1 MGGNR
6 TGTPSGERAKPANY
20 YAMVLNTRIRGAWE
34 RLMAPIGRG
43 LGRAGISPN
52 AVTIGGVLIQA
63 GAAALILDGRLL
75 AAGLVATVA
84 AFADAFDGAVAKTQ
98 GRTSKFG
105 AVLDST
111 TDRLSDALFF
121 VPLAWLY
128 GVSPDIAARDEPW
141 VAALALV
148 TLVAAFLVSYV
159 KARAE
164 SLGFECDVG
173 IAERAERLIIMILGL
188 IFDLVP
194 LALAVLASLSAVTL
208 VQRLSHVSAQARAR

>member
-1 MGGNR
+1 
-6 TGTPSGERAKPANY
+6 
-20 YAMVLNTRIRGAWE
+20 
-34 RLMAPIGRG
+34 MAPVGRA
-43 LGRAGISPN
+43 LGRARVSPN
-52 AVTIGGVLIQA
+52 AVTIAGVLIQA

-75 AAGLVATVA
+75 AAGLVAIVA

-98 GRTSKFG
+98 GRTSRFG

-128 GVSPDIAARDEPW
+128 GVSPDVASRDEPW
-141 VAALALV
+141 VAALALA
-148 TLVAAFLVSYV
+148 TLVAAFLVSYI

-188 IFDLVP
+188 IFDVVP
-194 LALAVLASLSAVTL
+194 LALVVLAVLSAITL
-208 VQRLSHVSAQARAR
+208 VQRLSHVAVQARAR

>member
-1 MGGNR
+1 
-6 TGTPSGERAKPANY
+6 
-20 YAMVLNTRIRGAWE
+20 VLNTLIRDVWE
-34 RLMAPIGRG
+34 RLMAPVGRA
-43 LGRAGISPN
+43 LGRARISPN
-52 AVTIGGVLIQA
+52 AITVSGVLIQA
-63 GAAALILDGRLL
+63 GAAVLIVDGRLL
-75 AAGLVATVA
+75 VAGLVATAA

-121 VPLAWLY
+121 APLAWLY
-128 GVSPDIAARDEPW
+128 GVDPDIPARDEPW

-148 TLVAAFLVSYV
+148 ALVASFLVSYV

-173 IAERAERLIIMILGL
+173 LAERAERLILMILGL
-188 IFDLVP
+188 LLDLVP
-194 LALAVLASLSAVTL
+194 VALLILAALSGITL
-208 VQRLSHVSAQARAR
+208 VQRLVHVSAQARAQ

>member
-1 MGGNR
+1 M
-6 TGTPSGERAKPANY
+6 
-20 YAMVLNTRIRGAWE
+20 LNTLIRDVWE
-34 RLMAPIGRG
+34 RLMAPVGRA
-43 LGRAGISPN
+43 LGRARISPN
-52 AVTIGGVLIQA
+52 AITVSGVLIQA
-63 GAAALILDGRLL
+63 GAAVLIVDGRLL
-75 AAGLVATVA
+75 VAGLVATAA

-121 VPLAWLY
+121 APLAWLY
-128 GVSPDIAARDEPW
+128 GVDPDIPARDEPW

-148 TLVAAFLVSYV
+148 ALVASFLVSYV

-173 IAERAERLIIMILGL
+173 LAERAERLILMILGL
-188 IFDLVP
+188 LLDLVP
-194 LALAVLASLSAVTL
+194 VALLILAALSGITL
-208 VQRLSHVSAQARAR
+208 VQRLVHVSAQARAQ